1 MATMKQRLIE
11 YYNEYHDNLDPDYE
25 ASDYDNT
32 IEGVA
37 EEVMYAIE
45 EQYGELS
52 AMTDTTK
59 LIQAIEDMLRQEFT
73 EEDAHDLREE
83 LNKETDEERKA
94 NAIDLRTMRV
104 ER

>member
-1 MATMKQRLIE
+1 MATMKNKLIE
-11 YYNEYHDNLDPDYE
+11 YYKEYHDNLDPDYE

-37 EEVMYAIE
+37 EEVMYEIE

-59 LIQAIEDMLRQEFT
+59 LTQAIEDMLRQEFT
-73 EEDAHDLREE
+73 EEDAHELREE
-83 LNKETDEERKA
+83 LIKEADEERDDLA
-94 NAIDLRTMRV
+94 FDLRTMWGVR
-104 ER
+104 